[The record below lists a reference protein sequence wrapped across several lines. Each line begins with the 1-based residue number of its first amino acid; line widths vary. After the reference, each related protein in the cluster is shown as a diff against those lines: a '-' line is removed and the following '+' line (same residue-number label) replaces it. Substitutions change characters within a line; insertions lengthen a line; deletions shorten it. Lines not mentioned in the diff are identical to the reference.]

1 MLQQIKSYIE
11 ENELLRPN
19 DKVIV
24 GFSGGADSMA
34 LLHMLHAI
42 GYQCVAAH
50 CNFHLRGEESNRDEA
65 FVRKVVKELNIPF
78 LSIDFD
84 TKTYAKENK
93 ISIEMAARELR
104 YAWFEKIKQQE
115 KAVAIAVAHHKDD
128 LVETILINL
137 IRGTGIKGLVGMY
150 PKRGNVIRPLLM
162 INRDE
167 VIEYLQNNQLAH
179 VEDSTNA
186 SDEYVRNFIRLRLI
200 PLMEEINPSVKDA
213 VASTGEYLWD
223 VERIY
228 RASVHELIESLLQQ
242 GKLSIPLLKK
252 VEAPKAVL
260 FEVLSPYGFTSSQIQ
275 NIFQSLDAESGKK
288 FISPDKK
295 TIVIKDRDAFIISE
309 YFPRDTH
316 VYHIDKESVDYP
328 IGLKLCRV
336 PIDVHFKLLK
346 DENTAFLDADK
357 ISGKLYLRTWREGDW
372 FIPLGMKGTKKL
384 SDFFSD
390 EKYSLKEKEQT
401 WLLCDE
407 ENILW
412 VVGKRI
418 DNRYRIQETSKTA
431 LIVFFST

>member
-1 MLQQIKSYIE
+1 MLFRS
-11 ENELLRPN
+11 
-19 DKVIV
+19 
-24 GFSGGADSMA
+24 
-34 LLHMLHAI
+34 
-42 GYQCVAAH
+42 
-50 CNFHLRGEESNRDEA
+50 
-65 FVRKVVKELNIPF
+65 
-78 LSIDFD
+78 
-84 TKTYAKENK
+84 
-93 ISIEMAARELR
+93 
-104 YAWFEKIKQQE
+104 AWFEQIKQQE

-228 RASVHELIESLLQQ
+228 RASVHELIESLLKQ

-275 NIFQSLDAESGKK
+275 NILDRK
-288 FISPDKK
+288 
-295 TIVIKDRDAFIISE
+295 
-309 YFPRDTH
+309 
-316 VYHIDKESVDYP
+316 SV
-328 IGLKLCRV
+328 V
-336 PIDVHFKLLK
+336 
-346 DENTAFLDADK
+346 
-357 ISGKLYLRTWREGDW
+357 
-372 FIPLGMKGTKKL
+372 
-384 SDFFSD
+384 
-390 EKYSLKEKEQT
+390 
-401 WLLCDE
+401 
-407 ENILW
+407 
-412 VVGKRI
+412 
-418 DNRYRIQETSKTA
+418 
-431 LIVFFST
+431 